1 MSKKIKILRI
11 MHRINIGGP
20 TYHAAYL
27 TKFLDKEIFETLL
40 ISGNINDNEESGE
53 YILNEMDVSVKYINN
68 MYRKINLFRDYYAYK
83 EIKKI
88 IKLYNPDIVHT
99 HAAKPGFIGRLAANN
114 LKVPIIIHTFHGHVF
129 HSYFNFFKTRLFI
142 FLERFLAKKT
152 TKIIA
157 ISNAQKNELSKIYK
171 IAKPE
176 KIQIINL
183 GFNLE
188 RFSTNTEVKR
198 DTFRNEF
205 NLKDD
210 EIAIGIIGRLTAI
223 KNQILFLDVIKF
235 LKNNSSKEIKAFI
248 IGDGEDRS
256 ILESY
261 AMKIGLEYTTE
272 RNKEHLKELCFT
284 SWRKDIDV
292 INCGLDI
299 ICLTSLNEG
308 TPVSLIE
315 AMAAGKPIVST
326 NVGGVEDIVEDSNNG
341 FLVNNNVADFSDKVL
356 KLVESKT
363 LRDKMSSMSKKKATE
378 KFSYLRL
385 VDDIENLYKTLIK

>member
-1 MSKKIKILRI
+1 